1 MAVAVAPV
9 GVSGRW
15 VRHAVPGAD
24 PLARPDPAP
33 DNRWQRGEIVD
44 ALYLADTEATAWAEW
59 YRHLA
64 ESGIPPSAAMPR
76 DLWSWSVDARLA
88 DLSDDLKLHR
98 AGLRRP
104 RPGRVD
110 WPAYQQV
117 GEALAAEGW
126 TGLIAPSAAR
136 PAYRILCLFRAPDGS
151 VPGAAP
157 VPPPTRV
164 TMPPVPPT
172 GMTT

>member
-1 MAVAVAPV
+1 MAPDVAAVHV
-9 GVSGRW
+9 TGRW

-33 DNRWQRGEIVD
+33 DNRWQRGEVVD
-44 ALYLADTEATAWAEW
+44 ALYLADHDATAWAEW

-64 ESGIPPSAAMPR
+64 ESGIPPSEAMPR
-76 DLWSWSVDARLA
+76 DLWTWSVDAELA

-104 RPGRVD
+104 APGRRD
-110 WPAYQQV
+110 WAAYQQA
-117 GEALAAEGW
+117 GEALAAAGW
-126 TGLIAPSAAR
+126 AGLIAPSAAR
-136 PAYRILCLFRAPDGS
+136 PAFRILCLFRAADGS
-151 VPGAAP
+151 VLGAEP
-157 VPPPTRV
+157 VPPPVRV
-164 TMPPVPPT
+164 TLPPIPPT